1 MFMHDPVL
9 VDCIRFC
16 FMPLI
21 RRDLQSIQD
30 DWNVHLISKSQNR
43 GIRGRPD
50 TMYYLPHLYESE
62 DYRIDIEQADYDD
75 IYPCTN
81 NNVRDV
87 TEEFEEF
94 ARESMDA
101 REMDMPN
108 SVDEALNLYTYLL
121 EKIEE
126 YS

>member
-1 MFMHDPVL
+1 
-9 VDCIRFC
+9 
-16 FMPLI
+16 
-21 RRDLQSIQD
+21 
-30 DWNVHLISKSQNR
+30 
-43 GIRGRPD
+43 
-50 TMYYLPHLYESE
+50 MYYLPHLYESE

-94 ARESMDA
+94 ARVSMDA